1 LAILYE
7 KKETLILKNY
17 TQQEIIAGCIKQDP
31 RFQRALV
38 EQYSDVLMGVSQ
50 RYTKDYASAKDILQE
65 GLVKILNSFPSYE
78 EQGFFMAWMK
88 RIVIRTAL
96 NYFDKGCFKNELYTI
111 DNQPEKSVD
120 PSVYS
125 HLATDELLQLINT
138 LPEAYG
144 TVFNLRVIEGYSH
157 REIADLLGIEESTSR
172 SKLARGRE
180 MLRKLL
186 ITSEE
191 RRIRI

>member
-1 LAILYE
+1 MKRYAE
-7 KKETLILKNY
+7 K
-17 TQQEIIAGCIKQDP
+17 EIIAGCKKQDP

-38 EQYSDVLMGVSQ
+38 EQYSDQLMGVSQ

-65 GLVKILNSFPSYE
+65 GLVKILNSFSTYE
-78 EQGFFMAWMK
+78 EQGFFLAWMK
-88 RIVIRTAL
+88 RIVVRTAL

-120 PSVYS
+120 PTVYS
-125 HLATDELLQLINT
+125 HLATGELLKIIDT
-138 LPEAYG
+138 LPESYG
-144 TVFNLRVIEGYSH
+144 TVFNLRIIEGYSH
-157 REIADLLGIEESTSR
+157 KEIGELLDIPESTSR

-186 ITSEE
+186 SNSEE
-191 RRIRI
+191 RRLRI